1 MRHARVAALAGA
13 LCIAF
18 SGIFFRLSGVTPE
31 TGTVFRCLYALPILA
46 IFALA
51 ERRRDGPA
59 GRSAHLVGVAAGV
72 FFAADLLTWHHAIV
86 EVGAGLATVLANMQV
101 VVVALVAWVVLSER
115 PSRGVAAAIPIML
128 AGVVLISGVVG
139 GGAYGADPR
148 LGVVFGT
155 VAALSYAGYLLLVRH
170 GNREGLRAATLLF
183 DASATTAAVAALVGT
198 VTGAFDPVPSW
209 PAHGWLVLVALTS
222 QVAGYLLISFSLPR
236 LPAALTS
243 VILLAQPITTV
254 VVGGLVLGEA
264 PSVFQLGGVGLIL
277 AGLAVANIGR
287 GARPRARRTGIPE
300 TEGVVS
306 SGG

>member
-1 MRHARVAALAGA
+1 MLGSAARHARLAALAGA

-31 TGTVFRCLYALPILA
+31 TGTVFRCLYALPVLGVL
-46 IFALA
+46 ALA

-59 GRSAHLVGVAAGV
+59 SAHAHLVGVCAGV

-101 VVVALVAWVVLSER
+101 VVVALVAWILLGER
-115 PSRGVAAAIPIML
+115 PSRGVAAAIPVML

-139 GGAYGADPR
+139 AGAYGADPR
-148 LGVVFGT
+148 LGVIFGT
-155 VAALSYAGYLLLVRH
+155 VAALSYAGYLLLVRY

-183 DASATTAAVAALVGT
+183 DASATTTVVAALVGT
-198 VTGAFDPVPSW
+198 IAGEFDPVPSW
-209 PAHGWLVLVALTS
+209 PAHGWLILVALTS

-243 VILLAQPITTV
+243 VILLAAPITTV
-254 VVGGLVLGEA
+254 AVGGILLGEA
-264 PSVFQLGGVGLIL
+264 PSVFQFGGVGLIL
-277 AGLAVANIGR
+277 AGLAIANLR
-287 GARPRARRTGIPE
+287 RRPRPLARDPATV
-300 TEGVVS
+300 TA
-306 SGG
+306 